1 MTAVKE
7 QVDVAPV
14 AGIATRDLP
23 VTIVEPRRHGLRA
36 AAREVW
42 QSRRFIGY
50 FGRVFV
56 RKRFARTWLG
66 LLWLPLRPS
75 ISLLTRLLVFGGLV
89 GITAG
94 KTPYPV
100 FFLTASA
107 AWQLFNESAYWATRS
122 LEVNRRA
129 LRVVHVPRLTVIVSA
144 VIPSFIDFLIY
155 ASFAAAAIVYY
166 LARGG
171 GFWLTLTP
179 RSILYVPAG
188 LLLILLLGLG
198 VGLLTASLGART
210 RDIRFAMSYGLSFVY
225 FLTPVIYPLSKVPN
239 QYKPLAEL
247 NPLTGAMELFKDG
260 LFSGHTLSNPSL
272 AVTLVAVVALWVPGV
287 WLFQRVELASNER

>member
-1 MTAVKE
+1 MSVLEEKARPQATVGAAAE
-7 QVDVAPV
+7 APV
-14 AGIATRDLP
+14 TVI
-23 VTIVEPRRHGLRA
+23 EPRRHGLRL

-42 QSRRFIGY
+42 ESRRFIGY

-107 AWQLFNESAYWATRS
+107 GWQLFNESAYWATRS
-122 LEVNRRA
+122 LDVNRRA
-129 LRVVHVPRLTVIVSA
+129 LRVVHVPRLTVILSA
-144 VIPSFIDFLIY
+144 VIPSVVDFLIY
-155 ASFAAAAIVYY
+155 GSFAAAAVLYY

-171 GFWLTLTP
+171 GFWLTLT
-179 RSILYVPAG
+179 RSSLLYVPGG

-198 VGLLTASLGART
+198 VGLLTAALGARA
-210 RDIRFAMSYGLSFVY
+210 RDIRFALSYALSFVY
-225 FLTPVIYPLSKVPN
+225 FLTPVIYPLSQVPN
-239 QYKPLAEL
+239 RYKPLAEL
-247 NPLTGAMELFKDG
+247 NPLTGAMEMFKDG
-260 LFSGHTLSNPSL
+260 LFGEHTLSSSSL
-272 AVTLVAVVALWVPGV
+272 AVTLTAVVAIWVPGV
-287 WLFQRVELASNER
+287 WLFHKVEIAGLKQ